1 MLDKEI
7 TKGSYWGGSQISYW
21 MYLVAVF
28 FGFLGIDHLLLR
40 SPITALLKIISII
53 PLFGFWY
60 FFDIAQAFGEKDLVK
75 KYGIAVP
82 YYGPT
87 GIGQGIFHDDGVK
100 SSPEEIPRPWKFIG
114 YFLATCLLIAT
125 PINKLVLGDYVGAGA
140 QTVYYMLILTI
151 ILPFIAIIWGFLD
164 VYNVIF
170 KTRDLFEKG
179 AQRLPP
185 ATMIPFFNVD
195 PNFKPEALGPKKAV
209 VKAPDTITGAI
220 RDAATTLMGPVT
232 AVTGIVTAPLTA
244 VSGSVAKTINTASE
258 VAQETI
264 KTAGNA
270 AQVLPAAAT
279 GLAQSALAIGTSMQ
293 AAAQG
298 VAALPNALNPA
309 AIGDSVG
316 QSIGKLTKQAGGA
329 LTGSSDYISNSSV
342 FVFSM
347 LGLLTASGY
356 VFYVWKKR
364 ANKSIER
371 SDDPPRDAAAVRDTD
386 KDDRP

>member
-21 MYLVAVF
+21 MYLVSVF

-40 SPITALLKIISII
+40 SPITAILKIISII

-82 YYGPT
+82 YYGPI

-100 SSPEEIPRPWKFIG
+100 ASPEEIPRPWKFIG

-140 QTVYYMLILTI
+140 QAVYYMLILTI

-195 PNFKPEALGPKKAV
+195 PNFKAEALGPKKAV
-209 VKAPDTITGAI
+209 EADTITGAI
-220 RDAATTLMGPVT
+220 RDAATTLMGPLT
-232 AVTGIVTAPLTA
+232 TVTGIVTAPLTA

-264 KTAGNA
+264 KTAGTA

-298 VAALPNALNPA
+298 VAALPSALNPA

-316 QSIGKLTKQAGGA
+316 KSVGKLTKQAGGA
-329 LTGSSDYISNSSV
+329 LSGGSDYISNSSV

-356 VFYVWKKR
+356 VFYAWRKTI
-364 ANKSIER
+364 NKSIER
-371 SDDPPRDAAAVRDTD
+371 SDDPPRDTGAVRDTD

>member
-40 SPITALLKIISII
+40 SPITAILKIISII

-82 YYGPT
+82 FYGPI
-87 GIGQGIFHDDGVK
+87 GIGQGIFHDEGVTP
-100 SSPEEIPRPWKFIG
+100 SPEEIPRPWKFIG
-114 YFLATCLLIAT
+114 YFITTCFLIAT
-125 PINKLVLGDYVGAGA
+125 PINKLVLGDYVGAGV
-140 QTVYYMLILTI
+140 QFVYYMLIFTI
-151 ILPFIAIIWGFLD
+151 ILPFIAILWGFLD
-164 VYNVIF
+164 IYNVIF

-195 PNFKPEALGPKKAV
+195 PNFKAEALGPKKAV
-209 VKAPDTITGAI
+209 EADTIANAI
-220 RDAATTLMGPVT
+220 RDAAGKLMEPVT
-232 AVTGIVTAPLTA
+232 TVTKIVTAPLTA
-244 VSGSVAKTINTASE
+244 VSETVAGTINTASK
-258 VAQETI
+258 VAQQTI
-264 KTAGNA
+264 ETAGTA

-293 AAAQG
+293 SAAQG
-298 VAALPNALNPA
+298 VAALPNALNPT
-309 AIGDSVG
+309 AIGDAVGKSVAAKMIKTQG
-316 QSIGKLTKQAGGA
+316 GGA
-329 LTGSSDYISNSSV
+329 LTGGSDYISNSSV
-342 FVFSM
+342 FAFSM

-356 VFYVWKKR
+356 VFYAWRKT

-371 SDDPPRDAAAVRDTD
+371 SDDPPRDTGAVRDTD

>member
-40 SPITALLKIISII
+40 SPITAILKIISII

-82 YYGPT
+82 FYGPI

-100 SSPEEIPRPWKFIG
+100 ASSEEIPRPWKFIG

-125 PINKLVLGDYVGAGA
+125 PINKIVLGDYVGAGA

-195 PNFKPEALGPKKAV
+195 PNFKAEALGPKKAV
-209 VKAPDTITGAI
+209 EADTIANAI
-220 RDAATTLMGPVT
+220 RDAAGKLMEPVT
-232 AVTGIVTAPLTA
+232 TVTKIVTAPLTA
-244 VSGSVAKTINTASE
+244 VSETVAGTINTASK
-258 VAQETI
+258 VAQQTI
-264 KTAGNA
+264 ETAGTA

-293 AAAQG
+293 SAAQG
-298 VAALPNALNPA
+298 VAALPNALNPT
-309 AIGDSVG
+309 AIGDAVGKSVAAKMIKTQG
-316 QSIGKLTKQAGGA
+316 GGA
-329 LTGSSDYISNSSV
+329 LTGGSDYISNSSV
-342 FVFSM
+342 FAFSM

-356 VFYVWKKR
+356 VFYAWRKT

>member
-40 SPITALLKIISII
+40 SPITAILKIISII

-82 YYGPT
+82 YYGPI

-100 SSPEEIPRPWKFIG
+100 PSPEEIPRPWKFIG

-125 PINKLVLGDYVGAGA
+125 PINKLVLGDYVGAGV
-140 QTVYYMLILTI
+140 QSVYYILILTI

-179 AQRLPP
+179 AERYPP

-195 PNFKPEALGPKKAV
+195 PNFKAEALGPKKAV
-209 VKAPDTITGAI
+209 EADTIANAI
-220 RDAATTLMGPVT
+220 RDAAGKLMEPVT
-232 AVTGIVTAPLTA
+232 VATKIITSPLTA
-244 VSGSVAKTINTASE
+244 VSETVSGTINTAGQ
-258 VAQETI
+258 VAQESI
-264 KTAGNA
+264 KSAGTA
-270 AQVLPAAAT
+270 AQVLPLTVT
-279 GLAQSALAIGTSMQ
+279 GLAQSAVEIGKSMQ

-298 VAALPNALNPA
+298 VAALPSALNPA

-316 QSIGKLTKQAGGA
+316 KSVGKLTTQSGGA
-329 LTGSSDYISNSSV
+329 LTGGSDYISNPSI
-342 FVFSM
+342 FAFSM
-347 LGLLTASGY
+347 LGALAFTGY
-356 VFYVWKKR
+356 VFYGWKKR

-371 SDDPPRDAAAVRDTD
+371 SDDPPRDAGAVRDSD

>member
-28 FGFLGIDHLLLR
+28 FGFLGLDHLLLR

-87 GIGQGIFHDDGVK
+87 GIGQGIFHDEGVK
-100 SSPEEIPRPWKFIG
+100 PSPEEIPRPWKFIG
-114 YFLATCLLIAT
+114 YFLATCFLIAT
-125 PINKLVLGDYVGAGA
+125 PINKIILGDYVGAGV
-140 QTVYYMLILTI
+140 QSVYYILILTI

-179 AQRLPP
+179 AERYPP

-195 PNFKPEALGPKKAV
+195 TNFKADALGPKKSVEA
-209 VKAPDTITGAI
+209 DTISGAI
-220 RDAATTLMGPVT
+220 RDAAGKLMEPVT
-232 AVTGIVTAPLTA
+232 TATRIITAPLTA
-244 VSGSVAKTINTASE
+244 VSETVSGTINTAGQ
-258 VAQETI
+258 VAQESI
-264 KTAGNA
+264 KSAGTA
-270 AQVLPAAAT
+270 AQVLPLAAT
-279 GLAQSALAIGTSMQ
+279 SLAQSAVEIGKSMQ
-293 AAAQG
+293 SAAQG
-298 VAALPNALNPA
+298 VAALPSALNPA

-316 QSIGKLTKQAGGA
+316 QSVGKLTKQAGGA
-329 LTGSSDYISNSSV
+329 LTGGSDYISNSSV
-342 FVFSM
+342 FAFSM
-347 LGLLTASGY
+347 LGALAFSGY

>member
-40 SPITALLKIISII
+40 SPITAILKIISII

-82 YYGPT
+82 FYGPI
-87 GIGQGIFHDDGVK
+87 GIGQGIFHDEGVTP
-100 SSPEEIPRPWKFIG
+100 SPEEIPRPWKFIG
-114 YFLATCLLIAT
+114 YFITTCFLIAT
-125 PINKLVLGDYVGAGA
+125 PINKLVLGDYVGAGV
-140 QTVYYMLILTI
+140 QLVYYMLIFTI
-151 ILPFIAIIWGFLD
+151 ILPFIAILWGFLD
-164 VYNVIF
+164 IYNVIF

-195 PNFKPEALGPKKAV
+195 PNFKAEALGPKKAV
-209 VKAPDTITGAI
+209 EADTIAGAI
-220 RDAATTLMGPVT
+220 RDAAGKLMEPVT
-232 AVTGIVTAPLTA
+232 TVTKIITSPLTA
-244 VSGSVAKTINTASE
+244 VSETVAGTINTAGQ
-258 VAQETI
+258 VAQESI
-264 KTAGNA
+264 KSAGTA
-270 AQVLPAAAT
+270 AQVLPPAAT
-279 GLAQSALAIGTSMQ
+279 GLAQSALEIGKSMQ
-293 AAAQG
+293 SAAQG
-298 VAALPNALNPA
+298 VAALPSALNPA

-316 QSIGKLTKQAGGA
+316 KSVGKLTKQAGGA
-329 LTGSSDYISNSSV
+329 LTGGSDYISNSSV
-342 FVFSM
+342 FAFSM

-356 VFYVWKKR
+356 VFYAWRKTT
-364 ANKSIER
+364 NNSIER
-371 SDDPPRDAAAVRDTD
+371 SDDPPRDTGAVRDTD

>member
-21 MYLVAVF
+21 MYLVSVF

-40 SPITALLKIISII
+40 SPITAILKIISII

-82 YYGPT
+82 YYGPI
-87 GIGQGIFHDDGVK
+87 GIGQGIFHDDGVTA
-100 SSPEEIPRPWKFIG
+100 SPEEIPRPWKFIG

-140 QTVYYMLILTI
+140 QAVYYMLILTI

-195 PNFKPEALGPKKAV
+195 PNFKAEALGPKKAV
-209 VKAPDTITGAI
+209 EADTIANAI
-220 RDAATTLMGPVT
+220 RDAAGKLMEPVT
-232 AVTGIVTAPLTA
+232 TATKIITSPLTA
-244 VSGSVAKTINTASE
+244 VSETVAGTINTAGQ
-258 VAQETI
+258 VAQESI
-264 KTAGNA
+264 KSAGIA

-298 VAALPNALNPA
+298 VAALPSALNPA

-316 QSIGKLTKQAGGA
+316 KSVGKLTKQAGGA
-329 LTGSSDYISNSSV
+329 LSGGSDYISNSSV

-356 VFYVWKKR
+356 VFYAWRKTT
-364 ANKSIER
+364 NKSIER
-371 SDDPPRDAAAVRDTD
+371 SDDPPRDTGAVRDTD

>member
-100 SSPEEIPRPWKFIG
+100 PSPEEIPRPWKFIG

-140 QTVYYMLILTI
+140 QSVYYMLILTI

-170 KTRDLFEKG
+170 KTRELFEKG

-195 PNFKPEALGPKKAV
+195 PNFKAEALGPKKAV
-209 VKAPDTITGAI
+209 EADTIAGAI
-220 RDAATTLMGPVT
+220 RDAAGKLMEPVT
-232 AVTGIVTAPLTA
+232 TATRIITAPLTA
-244 VSGSVAKTINTASE
+244 VSETVSGTINTAGQ
-258 VAQETI
+258 VAQESI
-264 KTAGNA
+264 KSAGTA
-270 AQVLPAAAT
+270 AQVLPLAAT
-279 GLAQSALAIGTSMQ
+279 SLAQSAVEIGKSMQ
-293 AAAQG
+293 VAAQG
-298 VAALPNALNPA
+298 VATLPSALNPA

-316 QSIGKLTKQAGGA
+316 QSVGKLTKQAGGA
-329 LTGSSDYISNSSV
+329 LTGGSDYISNSSV

-371 SDDPPRDAAAVRDTD
+371 SDDPPRDAAAIRDTD